1 MLRKKKATSTAS
13 ANGGELDLAY
23 AQEDTG
29 AEDANLGN
37 ERIPPHAVLNALEG
51 QPQDLNETS
60 KTTERQRRK
69 DGAVVMGT

>member
-1 MLRKKKATSTAS
+1 VLRKKKAISTAG

-23 AQEDTG
+23 VQEDTG
-29 AEDANLGN
+29 AEDANLGK
-37 ERIPPHAVLNALEG
+37 ERVPPRAVLNALEG
-51 QPQDLNETS
+51 QPLDLNETS